1 MVRRIG
7 RGAGGRIA
15 SLGDVATPPLDLLLG
30 PEATDVL
37 AAAVAEYGC
46 RLEALRA
53 ADVDVDPSGAA
64 VVVTYVATLRR
75 ADGSCTTAYLGATT
89 GTRIPAGAAV
99 VAGEYHG
106 ETVAVGIWAWPRDP
120 ALPGL
125 PTASDPVRLADV
137 FRECGLSEAPTLSIR
152 PRRYRTARQA
162 VLEVSDGR
170 SRWFVKVVPPP
181 AVREIRRRHD
191 IVCRGVPAPPV
202 LAWTPSGLI
211 VLPEGKGTPLLTLIA
226 DGHGPLPPPEA
237 LEAVLDA
244 LPDELML
251 LAPRPTHLQLVDD
264 RADVL
269 RYAAAD
275 EPAVLRQVAD
285 LVAALHAVEVRSQK
299 SVPTHGDFYEGQLLA
314 ENGRVTAVLDI
325 DTAGPGERADEWA
338 TLLAHLSVLALDV
351 TGRATAPGY
360 RDAVL
365 AHAERRFPSV
375 QLHQRTA
382 AALLG
387 LAITPF
393 QVQQHQWPEH
403 TASRLRLAKA
413 WLLSAA

>member
-1 MVRRIG
+1 M
-7 RGAGGRIA
+7 
-15 SLGDVATPPLDLLLG
+15 ATPPLDLLLG

-46 RLEALRA
+46 RLETLRA

-64 VVVTYVATLRR
+64 VVVTYVATMRR

-89 GTRIPAGAAV
+89 GVRIPAGAAV

-106 ETVAVGIWAWPRDP
+106 QTVAVGIWAWPRDP

-125 PTASDPVRLADV
+125 PTASDPVQLAGV
-137 FRECGLSEAPTLSIR
+137 FREFGLSDAPTLSIR

-162 VLEVSDGR
+162 VLEVHDGR
-170 SRWFVKVVPPP
+170 CRWFVKVVPPR
-181 AVREIRRRHD
+181 AVEEIRRRHD
-191 IVCRGVPAPPV
+191 IVCGSVPLPPV
-202 LAWTPSGLI
+202 LAWTASGLI
-211 VLPEGKGTPLLTLIA
+211 VLPEGKGTPLPALIA
-226 DGHGPLPPPEA
+226 DGSEALPSPEA

-244 LPDELML
+244 LPDELLL

-264 RADVL
+264 RADLL
-269 RYAAAD
+269 RCAAAD
-275 EPAVLRQVAD
+275 EPAVLSEVAD
-285 LVAALHAVEVRSQK
+285 VVAALHAVHVPAQRP
-299 SVPTHGDFYEGQLLA
+299 VPTHGDFYEGQLLA
-314 ENGRVTAVLDI
+314 ENGCVTTVLDV

-351 TGRATAPGY
+351 EGEKTAPGY

-365 AHAERRFPSV
+365 AHAERRVPDA
-375 QLHQRTA
+375 QLRHRTA

-393 QVQQHQWPEH
+393 QVQQQQWPEH
-403 TASRLRLAKA
+403 TTTRLRLAKS
-413 WLLSAA
+413 WLLSAV